1 LDILIKKGKGHQNNK
16 KLLLLLLPLILS
28 AVINTWN
35 ITGFPN
41 IHVDEGYHMWKVM
54 SILQGQGLLTTD
66 SYLDSYFAPYFGQ
79 IFLAGIL
86 GMIGYPDIVHP
97 TLDTASIES
106 LYLIPRLI
114 MSIFAVLDTFLIFKI
129 AEKRYDIK
137 IAFIAAVLFA
147 VMPYG
152 WLLKRIF
159 LETIQLPLLLTS
171 ILLVL
176 YLKKIPQDETKTTTK
191 KTEIKNTI
199 LILSSG
205 VLLGLAIFTKIPI
218 FAMIPLIGYLI
229 YTNINKNNN
238 NKIKSIGLW
247 LIPVIIIPMLWPA
260 FAFSI
265 GEFDE
270 WIEDVL
276 HQTQRESKP
285 LINTL
290 TTYLE
295 NDPVMFLLGFVG
307 IINAAIRRD
316 YFILLFSLPFLLFL
330 QWIGYVSSFH
340 IIPLFPV
347 FAIGSAKMIIGLTNL
362 VPKEKIRNSLPYL
375 ILSAIAVF
383 SLVSTFLLISIDT
396 NSLVFQT
403 QLAVTEEL
411 QKTNGTITL
420 VGNALYLW
428 IPHYIFDLPYKTA
441 SFDSTKPL
449 DTEHFFLIG
458 DPRYKTIIKENSS
471 RGLFHKALFLQSHI
485 VETIKPDHPIK
496 KYKLKIYP
504 YTNLRQ
510 SSIIRDVEIRSN
522 Y

>member
-1 LDILIKKGKGHQNNK
+1 LNKLLKSKRIQNNK
-16 KLLLLLLPLILS
+16 LPLLLLPLFLS
-28 AVINTWN
+28 SIINTWN

-54 SILQGQGLLTTD
+54 SILQGEGLLTTD

-97 TLDTASIES
+97 TLNTASIES
-106 LYLIPRLI
+106 IYLIPRLV
-114 MSIFAVLDTFLIFKI
+114 MSIFAIIDTFLIFKI
-129 AEKRYDIK
+129 AEKRYSTK

-159 LETIQLPLLLTS
+159 LETIQLPMLLTS

-176 YLKKIPQDETKTTTK
+176 YLKKIPAEIKNT

-199 LILSSG
+199 LILFSG

-229 YTNINKNNN
+229 YTNTNKNNN
-238 NKIKSIGLW
+238 NKFKSIGLW
-247 LIPVIIIPMLWPA
+247 LIPVILIPMLWPA

-265 GEFDE
+265 GEFDK

-276 HQTQRESKP
+276 QQTQRESKP

-295 NDPVMFLLGFVG
+295 NDPAMFLLGFAG
-307 IINAAIRRD
+307 IVNAAIRRD
-316 YFILLFSLPFLLFL
+316 YFILLFSIPFLLFL

-347 FAIGSAKMIIGLTNL
+347 FAIGSAKLIIDLSNL
-362 VPKEKIRNSLPYL
+362 IPKVKIRNSLPYL

-403 QLAVTEEL
+403 QLAITEEL

-428 IPHYIFDLPYKTA
+428 IPHYIFDLPYKTI

-449 DTEHFFLIG
+449 DTEHFILIG
-458 DPRYKTIIKENSS
+458 DPRYETIIKENSP
-471 RGLFHKALFLQSHI
+471 RGIFHKALFLQSHI

-496 KYKLKIYP
+496 KYKIKIYP

>member
-1 LDILIKKGKGHQNNK
+1 LVEWLKIKGYEKNK
-16 KLLLLLLPLILS
+16 FLLLLLPLILS

-41 IHVDEGYHMWKVM
+41 LHVDEGYYMWKTM
-54 SILQGQGLLTTD
+54 SILQGQGLLTSD
-66 SYLDSYFAPYFGQ
+66 SYLDRYFAPYFGP
-79 IFLAGIL
+79 IFLAALL
-86 GMIGYPDIVHP
+86 GMIGYPDIVNP

-129 AEKRYDIK
+129 AEKRYGMK

-147 VMPYG
+147 VMPYE

-176 YLKKIPQDETKTTTK
+176 HLKKIPDEPKTT
-191 KTEIKNTI
+191 KTEIKNTT
-199 LILSSG
+199 LILFSG
-205 VLLGLAIFTKIPI
+205 ALLGLAIFTKIPI

-229 YTNINKNNN
+229 YTNTNKNN
-238 NKIKSIGLW
+238 KFKSLGLW
-247 LIPVIIIPMLWPA
+247 LIPVILIPMLWPA

-265 GEFDE
+265 GEYDK

-276 HQTQRESKP
+276 QQTQRESKP
-285 LINTL
+285 LVNTL

-295 NDPVMFLLGFVG
+295 NDPAMFLLGLAG
-307 IINAAIRRD
+307 IVNAAIRRD
-316 YFILLFSLPFLLFL
+316 YFILLFSIPFILFL
-330 QWIGYVSSFH
+330 YWIGYVSSFH

-347 FAIGSAKMIIGLTNL
+347 FAIGAAKMIIDLTNL
-362 VPKEKIRNSLPYL
+362 VPNLKFCKTIPYV

-383 SLVSTFLLISIDT
+383 CLISTFLLISIDT
-396 NSLVFQT
+396 NSVVFQT
-403 QLAVTEEL
+403 HLAVIQEL

-428 IPHYIFDLPYKTA
+428 MPHYIFDLPYKTA
-441 SFDSTKPL
+441 SFDSTNPL
-449 DTEHFFLIG
+449 DTEHFILIA
-458 DPRYKTIIKENSS
+458 DPRYKAIIKENSP
-471 RGLFHKALFLQSHI
+471 RGIFHKDLFLQSQI
-485 VETIKPDHPIK
+485 IETIKPDHPIK
-496 KYKLKIYP
+496 KYKLNIYP

-510 SSIIRDVEIRSN
+510 SSVVRDVEIRSN